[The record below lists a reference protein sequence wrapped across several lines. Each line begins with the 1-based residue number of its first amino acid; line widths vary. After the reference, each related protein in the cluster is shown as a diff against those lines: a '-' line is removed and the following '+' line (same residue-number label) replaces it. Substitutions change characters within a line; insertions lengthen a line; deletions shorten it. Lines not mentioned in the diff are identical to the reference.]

1 MQPRLDPAS
10 PARYQRVVPP
20 ATSDRRLLVVTGSF
34 VVVAALLV
42 GTLLYLVTGGAAG
55 TPTPK
60 PVYIGLESDLRA
72 TLDQGPRL
80 YFAHPFGG
88 TGFWLD
94 TEGGHLVALVARVP
108 GTPSCTVAWKNLS
121 RGYYDCHDRLLSA
134 RQLDRYALQFPKSGA
149 EQGGVVVDFRHV
161 DPAPQAPPR

>member
-1 MQPRLDPAS
+1 M
-10 PARYQRVVPP
+10 VPP
-20 ATSDRRLLVVTGSF
+20 SSSDRRLLLVTGSC
-34 VVVAALLV
+34 VLLAGLLV
-42 GTLLYLVTGGAAG
+42 GALIFLATGGAQG
-55 TPTPK
+55 TPSPK
-60 PVYIGLESDLRA
+60 PVYIGLESDLRT
-72 TLDQGPRL
+72 TLNQGPRL

-94 TEGGHLVALVARVP
+94 VQDGHLVALVARVP
-108 GTPSCTVAWKNLS
+108 GTSSCTVAWKNLS

>member
-20 ATSDRRLLVVTGSF
+20 ATSDRRLFVVTGSF
-34 VVVAALLV
+34 VVLAALLV

-72 TLDQGPRL
+72 TLNQGPRL

-94 TEGGHLVALVARVP
+94 T
-108 GTPSCTVAWKNLS
+108 
-121 RGYYDCHDRLLSA
+121 
-134 RQLDRYALQFPKSGA
+134 
-149 EQGGVVVDFRHV
+149 
-161 DPAPQAPPR
+161 

>member
-20 ATSDRRLLVVTGSF
+20 AASDRRLVLVTTAS
-34 VVVAALLV
+34 VVFAALVV
-42 GTLLYLVTGGAAG
+42 GTLLYLATGGAQG

-72 TLDQGPRL
+72 TLNQGPRL

-94 TEGGHLVALVARVP
+94 TEDGHLVALVARVP
-108 GTPSCTVAWKNLS
+108 GTQSCTVAWKNLS

>member
-1 MQPRLDPAS
+1 MQPRLDRATH
-10 PARYQRVVPP
+10 AGYQRVVPP
-20 ATSDRRLLVVTGSF
+20 ASSDRRLLFVTGSF
-34 VVVAALLV
+34 VVLAALLV
-42 GTLLYLVTGGAAG
+42 GALLFLATGGARG

-72 TLDQGPRL
+72 TLNQGPRL

-94 TEGGHLVALVARVP
+94 VADGHLVALVARLP
-108 GTPSCTVAWKNLS
+108 GTPSCTVAWRNLS
-121 RGYYDCHDRLLSA
+121 RGYYDCHDRNLSA
-134 RQLDRYALQFPKSGA
+134 RQLDRYALQFPKVGP

-161 DPAPQAPPR
+161 DRAPQAPPR